1 MIKEKPIL
9 KNVLLIALCALLIV
23 CSICFGSHTASN
35 PESYKK
41 TIAELNEKSAD
52 VAKMSVATLGMSTL
66 IAAVP
71 GDTTTPIADYL
82 VDLNS
87 WLLVIMMVL
96 TLEKYLLAIIGKAV
110 FWLIIPI
117 GLALIGISIPPKSRS
132 LKIRGLNIILAGFLI
147 WAIVPTG
154 MMISRDIERTYSF
167 SVSDVANET
176 ENIQNKAAEIEEND
190 DSEES
195 DGEEDENIIS
205 GFISKAKD
213 AVEDVIIN
221 PLEEK
226 VAQAKKMVNTV
237 VNAIIVLVITSCVIP
252 LFTLIAFLLL
262 IKVTLHLDLLGEI
275 DSVRLALVSGQK
287 NALGKIKIKNKK
299 S

>member
-1 MIKEKPIL
+1 MRTFRHIL
-9 KNVLLIALCALLIV
+9 Q
-23 CSICFGSHTASN
+23 T
-35 PESYKK
+35 
-41 TIAELNEKSAD
+41 
-52 VAKMSVATLGMSTL
+52 
-66 IAAVP
+66 
-71 GDTTTPIADYL
+71 
-82 VDLNS
+82 
-87 WLLVIMMVL
+87 
-96 TLEKYLLAIIGKAV
+96 KYHQQ
-110 FWLIIPI
+110 
-117 GLALIGISIPPKSRS
+117 
-132 LKIRGLNIILAGFLI
+132 
-147 WAIVPTG
+147 
-154 MMISRDIERTYSF
+154 
-167 SVSDVANET
+167 SDHCTNET

-262 IKVTLHLDLLGEI
+262 IKITLHLDLLGEI

-287 NALGKIKIKNKK
+287 NALGKIKIKHKK

>member
-1 MIKEKPIL
+1 
-9 KNVLLIALCALLIV
+9 
-23 CSICFGSHTASN
+23 
-35 PESYKK
+35 
-41 TIAELNEKSAD
+41 
-52 VAKMSVATLGMSTL
+52 
-66 IAAVP
+66 
-71 GDTTTPIADYL
+71 
-82 VDLNS
+82 
-87 WLLVIMMVL
+87 
-96 TLEKYLLAIIGKAV
+96 
-110 FWLIIPI
+110 
-117 GLALIGISIPPKSRS
+117 
-132 LKIRGLNIILAGFLI
+132 
-147 WAIVPTG
+147 

-167 SVSDVANET
+167 SVSDVADET
-176 ENIQNKAAEIEEND
+176 ENIQNKAAEIENND

-195 DGEEDENIIS
+195 DDKEDENIIS

-213 AVEDVIIN
+213 AVEDVVIN

-237 VNAIIVLVITSCVIP
+237 VDAIIVLVITSCVIP

-287 NALGKIKIKNKK
+287 NSFGKIKIKNKK